1 MRLYP
6 LAPDPEQVR
15 KHFIKMAKGEIKTLS
30 SQTGFGFAGSR
41 VRMGGG
47 SVMLPPDKSV
57 TVNRMTPSEVGVR
70 QARSQLIAGKLNN
83 RKSGIKRPRSAS
95 SRQKVERKRTSKS
108 SSSSKDRG
116 KKKKNK
122 KEKKKQQK
130 KKIKRG
136 DKKKNPKKSTKKKV
150 NKRRDNFS

>member
-70 QARSQLIAGKLNN
+70 QARSQLIAGELN

-95 SRQKVERKRTSKS
+95 SRQKVERKRTSKR

-122 KEKKKQQK
+122 KQKKKQT
-130 KKIKRG
+130 KKIKRV
-136 DKKKNPKKSTKKKV
+136 DKKKNPKKSTSKKKV